1 MSCSGFRLNG
11 AEDPERCM
19 TLGYGDSGGPL
30 VCRHP
35 DNRRW
40 YHIGAVSWGEFCYED
55 RYTPGVYASVINMRQ
70 WVVDTLDQNM

>member
-1 MSCSGFRLNG
+1 MGDPTWVTDNMICAGMGIYYLMTVFSFETVGFRLTG

-35 DNRRW
+35 GIILLF
-40 YHIGAVSWGEFCYED
+40 H
-55 RYTPGVYASVINMRQ
+55 Q
-70 WVVDTLDQNM
+70 